1 MTTFYIATAWIVTIG
16 AVALYAVWLMRRGR
30 TLSEQVP
37 EEQRRWM

>member
-1 MTTFYIATAWIVTIG
+1 MTTFHIATAWIVTIG

>member
-30 TLSEQVP
+30 TLAEQVP